1 MKKEKELLARTL
13 LGSSPSTD
21 SFNKKFAMQSQQ
33 LPKVKGFGQD
43 TENKLKS
50 SADSAYFQR
59 QINTPQGSLFQNN
72 KSSFRGKSQ
81 NEERNQNSKQINNY
95 TNQIKEILEKIDDPE
110 FSETR
115 TKQDALYKIK
125 SQNLF
130 MQGPLTMKARELGL
144 SANQFKRNLKFP
156 PKITNQDQQQNSNSE
171 TQQTTSPNRQIL
183 IDKDAPLKQN
193 QSDQKFYIR
202 DNFQIDQSPSRNLKQ
217 KPQNRYMFAS
227 PKGSIDNL
235 MKNIEAKVQ
244 FKNNNNN
251 LKNSRA
257 ISQNDQ
263 YSKYVNNQF
272 NQYATKTSQDGYL
285 KDQLSQDEQDEINH
299 HSNDLKFLI
308 GSDREINIQ
317 NTLNAQ
323 KSLNFNFDELKDELS
338 KTLQA
343 QYSSLKK
350 NSYTGLDTRFEEI
363 KKLNSE
369 NSKLKNQIFDI
380 KNELEELDEFKIA
393 LEHQQKAQD
402 INELRFFLLKA
413 QISRQQKHIRRLTG
427 LLQGSRKVVKEVL
440 AICQFFAESVMRQSS
455 EIQQQVTKKSKKS
468 QNNQANANKAI
479 NIQNEAQN
487 NEKIGTML
495 ASQDNPYLPNNE
507 DGIIM
512 QLDQKLMNLSLK
524 NLLSNIGST
533 EERDNFINNFYSAY
547 SKIVEYERS
556 NKEFSSMF
564 AIKHFKKLALP
575 DSFHNSL
582 TNLDKSGQNSQL
594 YQEAFQQAIMQND
607 TISRKETNNKETIVN
622 KVKYKYPVKEF
633 LDKYRDYI
641 PINTI
646 FTSFPSQQ
654 KDNLNN
660 MMNVLSNVLRK
671 CEKGF
676 KQVRTFQLYK
686 SNPFL
691 YIDKRNRVD
700 LPDTLQN
707 YKSDFETFMKYRDKM
722 TSINLSY
729 DQLTKTESQLSQ
741 LLSNLLTAYQQA
753 ILDNK
758 SNPNQEISVLIDNL
772 RKSIEQMI
780 CLGVMLHKDSGS
792 NNSRYLVVAQNIN
805 QDLSLMAIK
814 NSDKQ
819 IGTQNEIKD
828 EQNSSKHLNS
838 SQLPVNLIQTQTPNV
853 VASPD
858 ESQLGSQHLIMGE
871 KAEVAGQSKRK
882 LKLMFDNKEKLKMQQ
897 QLLDELKD
905 YEQLRTLKLEKDID
919 CNTEFFDRHQI
930 CENIFDDL
938 YKSIKQGD
946 TKDSINI
953 ALKMGTIIQKL
964 KQCFEMKNNML
975 LVKEMQIDY
984 LKNQI
989 YVYKYDI
996 LQCKQFIEESQE
1008 AINNFFYPINTKL
1021 NQILIV
1027 FNQVMDGSK
1036 QSDAKSRKNFILTFK
1051 KNLKEILEIIKRIEE
1066 KNAPINQLNIKQLK
1080 DAFYQKVDLACMKH
1094 ESIKRHQQS

>member
-13 LGSSPSTD
+13 LSSSSSTD
-21 SFNKKFAMQSQQ
+21 SFNKKLVTQSQQQ
-33 LPKVKGFGQD
+33 LPKVKAFGQA

-50 SADSAYFQR
+50 SVDSAYFQR
-59 QINTPQGSLFQNN
+59 QTNTPQNSLFQNS
-72 KSSFRGKSQ
+72 KSGIRGKSQ
-81 NEERNQNSKQINNY
+81 NEERNQNNKHVNNY
-95 TNQIKEILEKIDDPE
+95 SNQIKEILEKIDDPE
-110 FSETR
+110 FSDTR

-130 MQGPLTMKARELGL
+130 MQGPLTMKARDLGL
-144 SANQFKRNLKFP
+144 SANQLKRNLRFP
-156 PKITNQDQQQNSNSE
+156 SKINNYQDLQQNSNSE
-171 TQQTTSPNRQIL
+171 TQQTTSPNRQTL
-183 IDKDAPLKQN
+183 IEKDGNIKQN
-193 QSDQKFYIR
+193 QADQMFYIR
-202 DNFQIDQSPSRNLKQ
+202 DNFQIDQFPNRNIKQ

-235 MKNIEAKVQ
+235 IKNIEGKLQ
-244 FKNNNNN
+244 FKNNNN
-251 LKNSRA
+251 LKNSIA
-257 ISQNDQ
+257 INQNDQ
-263 YSKYVNNQF
+263 YSKHICNQF
-272 NQYATKTSQDGYL
+272 NSYARKISQDGYL
-285 KDQLSQDEQDEINH
+285 KDQISQDEQEEINH

-308 GSDREINIQ
+308 GSDREMNIQ
-317 NTLNAQ
+317 NTLNVQ
-323 KSLNFNFDELKDELS
+323 KSLNVNFDELKDELS

-343 QYSSLKK
+343 QSSTLKK

-363 KKLNSE
+363 RKLNNE
-369 NSKLKNQIFDI
+369 NNKLKNQIFDI

-402 INELRFFLLKA
+402 INEVRFFLLKA
-413 QISRQQKHIRRLTG
+413 QISKQQKHIRRLTG

-440 AICQFFAESVMRQSS
+440 AICQFFAETVMRQSS
-455 EIQQQVTKKSKKS
+455 EIQQQETKKSMKQQNS
-468 QNNQANANKAI
+468 QINTNKAI
-479 NIQNEAQN
+479 NSQNEAQN
-487 NEKIGTML
+487 NEKVGILL
-495 ASQDNPYLPNNE
+495 ASQDNSYLPNNE

-512 QLDQKLMNLSLK
+512 QLDQKLLNLSLK

-533 EERDNFINNFYSAY
+533 EERDNFINNFYLAY
-547 SKIVEYERS
+547 NKIVEYERS

-564 AIKHFKKLALP
+564 AIKQFKKLALP

-582 TNLDKSGQNSQL
+582 TNLDKSSQNSQL
-594 YQEAFQQAIMQND
+594 YQEAFQQALQQND
-607 TISRKETNNKETIVN
+607 TVSRKEINNKGNVIN
-622 KVKYKYPVKEF
+622 KVQYKYPVKEF

-660 MMNVLSNVLRK
+660 MMNVLSNVLKK

-700 LPDTLQN
+700 LPETLLN
-707 YKSDFETFMKYRDKM
+707 YKSDFETFIKYRDKM

-758 SNPNQEISVLIDNL
+758 RNPNQEISELIDNL

-780 CLGVMLHKDSGS
+780 CLGVMLNKDSGS
-792 NNSRYLVVAQNIN
+792 NNSKYLIVAQNITQN
-805 QDLSLMAIK
+805 LSL
-814 NSDKQ
+814 
-819 IGTQNEIKD
+819 GTQNEIKD
-828 EQNSSKHLNS
+828 EQNTSKYLNS
-838 SQLPVNLIQTQTPNV
+838 SQLQANLVQIQTPNII
-853 VASPD
+853 ASPD

-871 KAEVAGQSKRK
+871 KHEAVVQSKRK

-897 QLLDELKD
+897 QLIDELKD

-930 CENIFDDL
+930 CENIFYDL
-938 YKSIKQGD
+938 YQSIKQGD
-946 TKDSINI
+946 TKDSINL
-953 ALKMGTIIQKL
+953 ALKMGTIIQRL

-975 LVKEMQIDY
+975 LVKEMQIEY

-1008 AINNFFYPINTKL
+1008 AINNFFFPINNKL
-1021 NQILIV
+1021 NQVLNV

-1051 KNLKEILEIIKRIEE
+1051 KNLKEILEIIKRIDD
-1066 KNAPINQLNIKQLK
+1066 KNAPIDQLNIKQLK
-1080 DAFYQKVDLACMKH
+1080 DAFYQKVDLACIKH
-1094 ESIKRHQQS
+1094 ESIKRYQQQ

>member
-13 LGSSPSTD
+13 LGSSSSTD
-21 SFNKKFAMQSQQ
+21 SFNKKLAMQSQQ

-59 QINTPQGSLFQNN
+59 QTNTPQNSIFQSS
-72 KSSFRGKSQ
+72 KSAFRGKSQ
-81 NEERNQNSKQINNY
+81 NEERNQNSKQLNNY
-95 TNQIKEILEKIDDPE
+95 TNQIKEILEKIDDPD

-144 SANQFKRNLKFP
+144 SANQLKRNLKFP
-156 PKITNQDQQQNSNSE
+156 SKSNNQDQQQNSNSE
-171 TQQTTSPNRQIL
+171 TQQAISPNRQNQKE
-183 IDKDAPLKQN
+183 KDGAIIQN

-202 DNFQIDQSPSRNLKQ
+202 DNFQIDQSPQRNFKQ

-235 MKNIEAKVQ
+235 MKNIEGKVQ
-244 FKNNNNN
+244 FKNSNN
-251 LKNSRA
+251 LKSNIA
-257 ISQNDQ
+257 MNQNDQ
-263 YSKYVNNQF
+263 YSKHISNQF
-272 NQYATKTSQDGYL
+272 NQNARKVSQDGYL
-285 KDQLSQDEQDEINH
+285 KNQLSYDDQDEINH
-299 HSNDLKFLI
+299 QSNDLKFLMS
-308 GSDREINIQ
+308 SDREINIQ

-323 KSLNFNFDELKDELS
+323 KSLNVNFDDLKDELS

-343 QYSSLKK
+343 QYSTVKK

-363 KKLNSE
+363 RKLNSE

-402 INELRFFLLKA
+402 INEVRFFLLKA

-440 AICQFFAESVMRQSS
+440 AICQFFAETVMRQSS
-455 EIQQQVTKKSKKS
+455 EIQLQETKKSKKQYNS
-468 QNNQANANKAI
+468 QINTNKAI

-487 NEKIGTML
+487 NEKIGTLL
-495 ASQDNPYLPNNE
+495 ASQDNPYLPNSE

-556 NKEFSSMF
+556 NKEFSTMF
-564 AIKHFKKLALP
+564 AIKQFKKLTLP

-594 YQEAFQQAIMQND
+594 YQEVFQQAVLQND
-607 TISRKETNNKETIVN
+607 TLSRKEANNKGNVVN

-660 MMNVLSNVLRK
+660 MMNVLSNVLKK

-700 LPDTLQN
+700 LPDTLLN
-707 YKSDFETFMKYRDKM
+707 YKSDFETFIKYRDKM
-722 TSINLSY
+722 ISINLSY
-729 DQLTKTESQLSQ
+729 DQLTKTESQLSL

-758 SNPNQEISVLIDNL
+758 RNPNQEISELIDNL

-780 CLGVMLHKDSGS
+780 CLGVMLNKDSGS
-792 NNSRYLVVAQNIN
+792 NNARYLVVAQNIA

-819 IGTQNEIKD
+819 IGTQNEIKED
-828 EQNSSKHLNS
+828 QNASKYLNS
-838 SQLPVNLIQTQTPNV
+838 SQLQANLIQIQTPNV
-853 VASPD
+853 IASPD
-858 ESQLGSQHLIMGE
+858 ESQLGSQHMIIGE
-871 KAEVAGQSKRK
+871 KAEVAVQSKRK
-882 LKLMFDNKEKLKMQQ
+882 LKLMFDNKEKMKMQQ
-897 QLLDELKD
+897 QLIDELKD

-953 ALKMGTIIQKL
+953 ALKMGTIIQRL

-1008 AINNFFYPINTKL
+1008 AINNFFNPINTKL
-1021 NQILIV
+1021 NQILTV

-1051 KNLKEILEIIKRIEE
+1051 KNLKEILEIIKRIDD
-1066 KNAPINQLNIKQLK
+1066 KSAPIDKLNIKQLK

-1094 ESIKRHQQS
+1094 ESIKRHQQQ